1 MNPPVWR
8 KSSRSG
14 SGGQGGEDCVELAA
28 LASVVGVRDSKAPGA
43 GYLTLSTES
52 FAQLV
57 AAVKAGE
64 LNL

>member
-28 LASVVGVRDSKAPGA
+28 LAGVIGVRDSKSPDA
-43 GYLTLSTES
+43 GHLTLSAKGL
-52 FAQLV
+52 AQFLT
-57 AAVKAGE
+57 AVKAGK
-64 LNL
+64 LNF